1 MCSAGEA
8 RGAAQPSLALCFLTI
23 THGLCP
29 LSASP
34 HIPVLVPVLVLTQ
47 DGPAAAGRHP
57 RAQAARA
64 VGQEAQVLRLQRH
77 RSRVI
82 PRHQVG
88 RAPH

>member
-1 MCSAGEA
+1 MLSYDNS
-8 RGAAQPSLALCFLTI
+8 RPLSSVSLASY
-23 THGLCP
+23 P
-29 LSASP
+29 SP
-34 HIPVLVPVLVLTQ
+34 SPSPGPAE

>member
-1 MCSAGEA
+1 MLSYDNS
-8 RGAAQPSLALCFLTI
+8 RPLSSVSLASY
-23 THGLCP
+23 P
-29 LSASP
+29 SP
-34 HIPVLVPVLVLTQ
+34 SPRPAE

-82 PRHQVG
+82 P
-88 RAPH
+88 

>member
-1 MCSAGEA
+1 MLSYDNSRPLSSVSLASYPSPSAGPAE
-8 RGAAQPSLALCFLTI
+8 
-23 THGLCP
+23 
-29 LSASP
+29 
-34 HIPVLVPVLVLTQ
+34 

-82 PRHQVG
+82 P
-88 RAPH
+88 